1 MTTRPRL
8 LAALIVTV
16 IPWGNLPATGDEV
29 AEPTAELRQRL
40 GLDPFYE
47 KALEVDGFPILS
59 SGKVSDHALREA
71 AFLTRQMLGER
82 PDLLRAITESGVR
95 FVIMAPDEFT
105 TAIPEHSHLDPPEYW
120 DKRARGLGST
130 PEHPAVSCGEEN
142 LLDYP
147 GDPYAAE
154 NIFIHEF
161 AHTIHQQGLNRV
173 DTKFQQR
180 LESAFAKA
188 KLRGLWKGKYAG
200 TNPAE
205 YWAEGVQSW
214 FDCNRE
220 NDFEHNHVNT
230 REELRAYDTELAAL
244 VESVFGDGPW
254 RYRKPRDRA
263 ADDSTHLA
271 GYDPSKAPTFVWPR
285 GLVAAYEAIREGKH
299 LDLLPT
305 LPLASLEAGDLRSP
319 KRGPGEKV
327 SLRVDNRSGDTVTL
341 FWIDFDGQRKPY
353 GEADPGRNWE
363 QSTFSGH
370 LWLATDVGGKP
381 LALFAAGSRP
391 GLVIIE

>member
-1 MTTRPRL
+1 M
-8 LAALIVTV
+8 AA
-16 IPWGNLPATGDEV
+16 GGDEV
-29 AEPTAELRQRL
+29 GAPTAELRERL
-40 GLDPFYE
+40 ELDPFYE
-47 KALEVDGFPILS
+47 KALEVEGFPILS
-59 SGKVSDHALREA
+59 SGKVSDFALKEA
-71 AFLTRQMLGER
+71 AFLVGQMLGDR

-105 TAIPEHSHLDPPEYW
+105 TEIPEHSHLDPPEYW

-130 PEHPAVSCGEEN
+130 AEHPAVSCGEEN

-161 AHTIHQQGLNRV
+161 AHTIHQQGLNQV
-173 DTKFQQR
+173 EAGFQRR
-180 LESAFAKA
+180 LESVFAKA

-220 NDFEHNHVNT
+220 DDFEHNHVNT
-230 REELRAYDTELAAL
+230 REELRDYDPDLAAL
-244 VESVFGDGPW
+244 VESVFGDGAW
-254 RYRKPRDRA
+254 RYQKPKDRA
-263 ADDSTHLA
+263 PADSPHLA
-271 GYDPSKAPTFVWPR
+271 GYEASKAPGFSWPQ

-319 KRGPGEKV
+319 KRGPEEKV

-341 FWIDFDGQRKPY
+341 FWIDFDGQRKPH
-353 GEADPGRNWE
+353 GQADPGRNWE

-370 LWLATDVGGKP
+370 LWLATDGGGRP
-381 LALFAAGSRP
+381 LALFAAGARP
-391 GLVIIE
+391 GRVVIE